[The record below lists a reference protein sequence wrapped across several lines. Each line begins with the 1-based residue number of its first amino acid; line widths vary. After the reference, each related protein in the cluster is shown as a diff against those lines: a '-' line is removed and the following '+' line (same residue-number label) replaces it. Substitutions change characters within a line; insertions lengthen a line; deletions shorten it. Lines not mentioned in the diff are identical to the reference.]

1 MQRTSISSDE
11 IVGLGNATRDLR
23 EAIADSESLLGRE
36 ALRNVAEPLETLE
49 RGFHPIAQRQSST
62 PLDAQPVYDEEMR
75 DLRDA
80 ICRLPR
86 LRADAPLTPKPLAP
100 LTVAKAAEAVRAAFA
115 PVSRRHD
122 ELQDKKR
129 LALQRVA
136 ERLGLRTTWS
146 VDEIGPDRLLEHSG
160 LHGSVLRYEGWSGA
174 RETPIPQ
181 GVGGEPTW
189 LDLWCLADQTI
200 PEGDDHLF
208 LEGFREDGPSI
219 RLVMGS

>member
-11 IVGLGNATRDLR
+11 IVGLGNAIRGLR
-23 EAIADSESLLGRE
+23 EAIADSELLLGRE
-36 ALRNVAEPLETLE
+36 ALRNVVEPLETLE
-49 RGFHPIAQRQSST
+49 RGFHPIAQRESST
-62 PLDAQPVYDEEMR
+62 PLDSHSVHNHEMR

-80 ICRLPR
+80 IGRLPR
-86 LRADAPLTPKPLAP
+86 LRADAPTAPKPLAP
-100 LTVAKAAEAVRAAFA
+100 LPVAQAAETVRAAFA
-115 PVSRRHD
+115 PLQQRDD
-122 ELQDKKR
+122 EAHEQQRIALQQVAKR
-129 LALQRVA
+129 L
-136 ERLGLRTTWS
+136 GFRTTWS
-146 VDEIGPDRLLEHSG
+146 INEIGPDRLLEHSG

-181 GVGGEPTW
+181 GVAGEPTW
-189 LDLWCLADQTI
+189 LDLWRLADQTI